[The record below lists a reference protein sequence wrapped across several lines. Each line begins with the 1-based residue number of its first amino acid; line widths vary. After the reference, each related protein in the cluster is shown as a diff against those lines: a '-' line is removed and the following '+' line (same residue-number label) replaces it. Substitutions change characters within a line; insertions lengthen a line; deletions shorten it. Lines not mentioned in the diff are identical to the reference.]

1 MTDVETLGAEA
12 ILGDEA
18 DKFMRSDLGK
28 IVLGLA
34 AQEAELAVEKLKTVD
49 PANYKA
55 IQALQNEV
63 WRAESVERWLRE
75 LIIEGDQALKIIE
88 HDEAKQ

>member
-34 AQEAELAVEKLKTVD
+34 AQEAELAMDKLKTVD
-49 PANYKA
+49 PANYKL
-55 IQALQNEV
+55 IQGLQNEI
-63 WRAESVERWLRE
+63 WRAESIERWLRE

>member
-1 MTDVETLGAEA
+1 MTDIETLGAEA

-34 AQEAELAVEKLKTVD
+34 AQEAELAISKLKTVD
-49 PANYKA
+49 PADYLA
-55 IQALQNEV
+55 IQTLQNEI
-63 WRAESVERWLRE
+63 WRAESIEQWLRD
-75 LIIEGDQALKIIE
+75 LILEGDQALKIIE